1 MTTAHAAPSGTLTQ
15 AISVDRCQARAYCGP
30 AHGRSWTLSRETT
43 PPGTVE
49 LTVGGQQFHYR
60 LAYDPRTRR
69 PARDHL
75 GNYLYIA
82 MVKSTKLGMLS

>member
-1 MTTAHAAPSGTLTQ
+1 MTTAHATPSGPSTK
-15 AISVDRCQARAYCGP
+15 AICVDSGQARAYCGP
-30 AHGRSWTLSRETT
+30 AHGRSWSLTRDTT

-49 LTVGGQQFHYR
+49 LMVGGQQFRYR
-60 LAYDPRTRR
+60 LAYNPMTRR

-82 MVKSTKLGMLS
+82 VI